1 MSFDFYVRSRQD
13 LVDAIETFGI
23 IPYFATSVP
32 GFSLEEHCSPSVLWS
47 DDDNNTWEW
56 KGPVIRQSHCAYG
69 KFFEKKA
76 AYVSS
81 DWFLDLANYRR
92 DGYDFDARYDDGLAK
107 YSDKELFEMIDR
119 KAPVLSKE
127 LRTDGGYAY
136 SGRWQKVE
144 GKKGFDTS
152 LAEGV
157 ILLTPFNADSD
168 NEATQ
173 SFVAKYKEQFG
184 EIPNQFAA
192 DGYDCIYA
200 IYQALTNAS
209 ATPDMDAATL
219 NDLLIKQ
226 FSSMTFDGLTG
237 ESMTWT
243 DGAVSKD
250 PKGMVIQDG
259 AYVGMD

>member
-23 IPYFATSVP
+23 IPYFTTSVP

-152 LAEGV
+152 LARLQELCYVTTTDFVYTTDRSGRKRGWGV
-157 ILLTPFNADSD
+157 AQYSTPEKWFGAPFTEKVYQRSPLESHDRLL
-168 NEATQ
+168 EH
-173 SFVAKYKEQFG
+173 
-184 EIPNQFAA
+184 
-192 DGYDCIYA
+192 
-200 IYQALTNAS
+200 
-209 ATPDMDAATL
+209 
-219 NDLLIKQ
+219 LISLFPSVPEKK
-226 FSSMTFDGLTG
+226 L
-237 ESMTWT
+237 
-243 DGAVSKD
+243 SKFL
-250 PKGMVIQDG
+250 K
-259 AYVGMD
+259 

>member
-23 IPYFATSVP
+23 IPYFTTSVP

-92 DGYDFDARYDDGLAK
+92 DGYDFDARYEDGLARF
-107 YSDKELFEMIDR
+107 SDKELFEMIDR

-152 LAEGV
+152 LARLQELCYVTTTDFVYATDRKGRKRGWGV
-157 ILLTPFNADSD
+157 AQYSTPEKWFGAPFTEKVYQRSPAESHDRLL
-168 NEATQ
+168 EH
-173 SFVAKYKEQFG
+173 
-184 EIPNQFAA
+184 
-192 DGYDCIYA
+192 
-200 IYQALTNAS
+200 
-209 ATPDMDAATL
+209 
-219 NDLLIKQ
+219 LISLFPSVPEKK
-226 FSSMTFDGLTG
+226 L
-237 ESMTWT
+237 
-243 DGAVSKD
+243 SKFL
-250 PKGMVIQDG
+250 K
-259 AYVGMD
+259 